1 MKKLAYLGG
10 VAGAGLVAALVATQT
25 GHAADHL
32 DSATLAP
39 NPLADLNDVYV
50 WMNGDASKVNLAM
63 TISPADPGDR
73 AFGPDVQYVFHV
85 TSKSGLGVLVP
96 DGNET
101 RVICTFESSTS
112 AACWIAD
119 GTGTKDYVT
128 GDPSNTAGIT
138 STSGKVRMFAGRRSD
153 PFFFNL
159 QGFRDAV
166 GAVRALPAP
175 PATTFDAAGCPT
187 KCGAADVTQ
196 CGTAAAAIR
205 GLLSGQRPVP
215 TPAPVPA
222 CPADNK
228 DCFASLNVLAIV
240 LQIDK
245 TLFNTGS
252 NTTLAVWGSTHAT
265 P

>member
-10 VAGAGLVAALVATQT
+10 VAGVGVVAAALVATQT

-32 DSATLAP
+32 DSSTLAP
-39 NPLADLNDVYV
+39 NPLADLNDVYA
-50 WMNGDASKVNLAM
+50 WMNGDATKVNLAM

-85 TSKSGLGVLVP
+85 TSKEQLGVLVP
-96 DGNET
+96 GGNET
-101 RVICTFESSTS
+101 RVICTFASPTS
-112 AACWIAD
+112 AECWIAD
-119 GTGTKDYVT
+119 STGTKDYVT

-138 STSGKVRMFAGRRSD
+138 STSGKVRLFAGRRSD

-166 GAVRALPAP
+166 GAVK
-175 PATTFDAAGCPT
+175 ATPSPVLTQDAAGCPT
-187 KCGAADVTQ
+187 TCLGDADCG
-196 CGTAAAAIR
+196 GTADALR
-205 GLLSGQRPVP
+205 GLLGGQRPVP

-222 CPADNK
+222 CPDNNR
-228 DCFASLNVLAIV
+228 DCFINLNVLAIV
-240 LQIDK
+240 LQVDK

>member
-10 VAGAGLVAALVATQT
+10 VAGVGLVAALAATQT

-32 DSATLAP
+32 DSSTLAP

-50 WMNGDASKVNLAM
+50 WMNGDATKVNLAM

-73 AFGPDVQYVFHV
+73 VFGPDVQYVFHV
-85 TSKSGLGVLVP
+85 TSKEQLGVLVP
-96 DGNET
+96 GGNET
-101 RVICTFESSTS
+101 RVICTFASSTS
-112 AACWIAD
+112 AQCWIAD

-128 GDPSNTAGIT
+128 GDPSNPAGIT
-138 STSGKVRMFAGRRSD
+138 STSGKVRLFAGRRSD

-166 GAVRALPAP
+166 GAVKGVAA
-175 PATTFDAAGCPT
+175 ATGFLTDAAGCPT
-187 KCGAADVTQ
+187 ACGTGDVT
-196 CGTAAAAIR
+196 CNASAAAVR
-205 GLLSGQRPVP
+205 DLLSGQRPVP

-222 CPADNK
+222 CPDNNR
-228 DCFASLNVLAIV
+228 DCFISLNVLAIV
-240 LQIDK
+240 LQVDK
-245 TLFNTGS
+245 TLFNSST

>member
-10 VAGAGLVAALVATQT
+10 VAGVGLVAALVATQT

-32 DSATLAP
+32 DSSTLAG
-39 NPLADLNDVYV
+39 NPLADINDVYV
-50 WMNGDASKVNLAM
+50 WMNGDATKVNLAM
-63 TISPADPGDR
+63 SISPADPGDR

-85 TSKSGLGVLVP
+85 TSKEQLGVLVP
-96 DGNET
+96 GGNET

-112 AACWIAD
+112 AQCWIAD
-119 GTGTKDYVT
+119 SSGTKDYVT
-128 GDPSNTAGIT
+128 GDPSNPAGIT
-138 STSGKVRMFAGRRSD
+138 STSGKVRLFAGRRSD

-166 GAVRALPAP
+166 GAVRTVANTAGFV
-175 PATTFDAAGCPT
+175 ADAAGCPT
-187 KCGAADVTQ
+187 ACGATDLM
-196 CGTAAAAIR
+196 CNNSAAAVR
-205 GLLSGQRPVP
+205 DLLGAQRPVP

-222 CPADNK
+222 CPDNNR
-228 DCFASLNVLAIV
+228 DCFINLNVLAIV
-240 LQIDK
+240 LQVDK
-245 TLFNTGS
+245 TLFNSGT

>member
-10 VAGAGLVAALVATQT
+10 VAGAGIVAALVATQT
-25 GHAADHL
+25 GYAADHL
-32 DSATLAP
+32 DSSTLAT
-39 NPLADLNDVYV
+39 NPLADLNDVYT

-63 TISPADPGDR
+63 TISPADTGR

-96 DGNET
+96 DGKET
-101 RVICTFESSTS
+101 RVICTFASSTS
-112 AACWIAD
+112 AECWIAD
-119 GTGTKDYVT
+119 DSGTKDYVT

-138 STSGKVRMFAGRRSD
+138 STSGKVRLFAGRRSD

-166 GAVRALPAP
+166 GAVRALPA
-175 PATTFDAAGCPT
+175 ATTFDAAGCPT
-187 KCGAADVTQ
+187 KCGAADATQ
-196 CGTAAAAIR
+196 CGTAAGAIR

-215 TPAPVPA
+215 PTPPVPA
-222 CPADNK
+222 CPINNK
-228 DCFASLNVLAIV
+228 DCFINLNVLAIV
-240 LQIDK
+240 IQVDK

-252 NTTLAVWGSTHAT
+252 NTSLAVWGSTHAT